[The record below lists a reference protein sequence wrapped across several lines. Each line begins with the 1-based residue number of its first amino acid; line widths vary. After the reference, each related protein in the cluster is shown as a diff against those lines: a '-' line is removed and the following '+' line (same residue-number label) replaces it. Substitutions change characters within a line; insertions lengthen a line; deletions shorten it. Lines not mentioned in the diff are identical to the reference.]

1 MSDDGTAV
9 SAAAGRGHVTLGPVG
24 VWTTVPQWPADPAEI
39 GAVGAE
45 LEALGYGA
53 VWIGGSAG
61 QFAPAA
67 ALLAA
72 TRRLV
77 VATGVIEVWSNP
89 AATVAAEHEQLA
101 AAYPGRFLLGL
112 GPGHAPAV
120 EARGQRYERPL
131 AKLAAYLDEL
141 DRAAAP
147 VPPGERVLA
156 ALGPK
161 ALALAGQR
169 SAGAHPYNVTTGHT
183 AVARAALGPGPLLAP
198 EQKVYFGEDPGD
210 ARAVARQKLARTLEL
225 PNYSN
230 NLRRLGMTDEDFAG
244 GGSDR
249 LLDALVA
256 WGSPDT
262 VAARLR
268 EHFDAGADH
277 VAVQVIRRGDPA
289 GLPRDE
295 WREAAPALLG

>member
-1 MSDDGTAV
+1 MSNEQPA
-9 SAAAGRGHVTLGPVG
+9 SRGRVELGPVG
-24 VWTTVPQWPADPAEI
+24 VWTVLPQWPADPAVVGE
-39 GAVGAE
+39 VGAE
-45 LEALGYGA
+45 LEDLGFAA

-77 VATGVIEVWSNP
+77 VATGVVEVWSNP
-89 AATVAAEHEQLA
+89 AAAVAAEHHQLA
-101 AAYPGRFLLGL
+101 SAYPGRFLLGL
-112 GPGHAPAV
+112 GAGHAPAV

-131 AKLAAYLDEL
+131 AKLSSYLGEL
-141 DRAAAP
+141 DAARTP
-147 VPPGERVLA
+147 VPLGERVLA

-169 SAGAHPYNVTTGHT
+169 SAGAHPYNVTAGHT

-198 EQKVYFGEDPGD
+198 EQKVYFSNDPAE
-210 ARAVARQKLARTLEL
+210 ARDVARQKLGRTLEL

-230 NLRRLGMTDEDFAG
+230 NLRRLGFGDDDFAG

-256 WGSPDT
+256 WGTPES
-262 VAARLR
+262 VAGQVRQ
-268 EHFDAGADH
+268 HFDAGADH
-277 VAVQVIRRGDPA
+277 VCIQVLPSVSQG
-289 GLPRDE
+289 GLPRAE
-295 WREAAPALLG
+295 WRIAAAALLH

>member
-1 MSDDGTAV
+1 MSQER
-9 SAAAGRGHVTLGPVG
+9 SAPTAAGRGRVELGPVG
-24 VWTTVPQWPADPAEI
+24 VWTSMPQWPSDPGAI
-39 GAVGAE
+39 GDVGAE
-45 LEALGYGA
+45 LEELGFAA
-53 VWIGGSAG
+53 VWIGGSTG

-72 TRRLV
+72 TTRLV
-77 VATGVIEVWSNP
+77 VATGIIEVWSNP
-89 AATVAAEHEQLA
+89 ADRVAAEHDRLA

-131 AKLAAYLDEL
+131 AKLESYLDEL
-141 DRAAAP
+141 DAARTP
-147 VPPGERVLA
+147 VPAGERILA
-156 ALGPK
+156 ALGPR

-169 SAGAHPYNVTTGHT
+169 SAGAHPYNVTVEHT
-183 AVARAALGPGPLLAP
+183 AIARAALGSGPLLAP
-198 EQKVYFGEDPGD
+198 EQKVYFGDDPGD
-210 ARAVARQKLARTLEL
+210 AREVARQKLGRTLDL

-230 NLRRLGMTDEDFAG
+230 NLRRLGLDDEDFAG

-262 VAARLR
+262 VAGRVRA
-268 EHFDAGADH
+268 HFDAGADH
-277 VAVQVIRRGDPA
+277 VCVQVLLGGGRG
-289 GLPRDE
+289 GLPRAG
-295 WREAAPALLG
+295 WRIAAAALLS

>member
-1 MSDDGTAV
+1 MSDGESA
-9 SAAAGRGHVTLGPVG
+9 SAAAAGRGHVTLGPVG
-24 VWTTVPQWPADPAEI
+24 VWTTVPQWPADPAAVGE
-39 GAVGAE
+39 VGAE
-45 LEALGYGA
+45 LEELGFSA
-53 VWIGGSAG
+53 VWIGGSTG
-61 QFAPAA
+61 QCAPAA

-89 AATVAAEHEQLA
+89 AETVAAEHRRLA
-101 AAYPGRFLLGL
+101 TAYPGRFLLGL

-131 AKLAAYLDEL
+131 AKLSSYLDEL
-141 DRAAAP
+141 DAAPTP

-161 ALALAGQR
+161 ALALAGRR

-198 EQKVYFGEDPGD
+198 EQKVYFGEDPDD
-210 ARAVARQKLARTLEL
+210 ARAVARQKLARTLDL

-249 LLDALVA
+249 LVDAVVA
-256 WGSPDT
+256 WGSPDD
-262 VAARLR
+262 VAARVRAHL
-268 EHFDAGADH
+268 DAGADH
-277 VAVQVIRRGDPA
+277 VCIQVILGGDQA
-289 GLPRDE
+289 GLPRAQ
-295 WREAAPALLG
+295 WRVAATALLG

>member
-1 MSDDGTAV
+1 MSDDGTAA
-9 SAAAGRGHVTLGPVG
+9 SAAAGRGHVTLGAVG

-53 VWIGGSAG
+53 VWIGGSTG

-89 AATVAAEHEQLA
+89 AATVAAGHEQLA
-101 AAYPGRFLLGL
+101 AAYPGRFLL
-112 GPGHAPAV
+112 
-120 EARGQRYERPL
+120 ERPL

-141 DRAAAP
+141 DSAAAP
-147 VPPGERVLA
+147 VPRGERVLA

-161 ALALAGQR
+161 ALALAGRR

-198 EQKVYFGEDPGD
+198 EQKVYFGEDPGE
-210 ARAVARQKLARTLEL
+210 ARAVARRKLARTLEL